1 MLCIYIYIYIYIY
14 MTTHGKTDHFTHFV
28 KNKLLV
34 SLECALDDELI
45 GAFDT
50 VIRRSITKS

>member
-1 MLCIYIYIYIYIY
+1 MLCIYIY
-14 MTTHGKTDHFTHFV
+14 MTTHGKTDHFTHFA